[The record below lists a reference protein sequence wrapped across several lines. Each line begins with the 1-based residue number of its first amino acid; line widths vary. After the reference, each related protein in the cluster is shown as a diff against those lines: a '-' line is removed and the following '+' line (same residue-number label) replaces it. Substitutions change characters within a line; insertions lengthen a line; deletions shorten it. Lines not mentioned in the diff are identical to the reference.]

1 LSVTA
6 TGTPVQR
13 PQDSEQTDAFNSLN
27 HHVWIMRSLGGGL
40 LLAGWAY
47 FTLPHF
53 GSARFFLD
61 TLVFAILGAYAFV
74 AAYNARRETV
84 TLEKKLRLALIMRNM
99 ELEGMAT
106 RDDLTRLF
114 NRRHFF
120 ERLERELQTAKGF
133 QRPLSVVAIELN
145 GIKEINDT
153 HGHRFG
159 DSVIATFGR
168 FLLEQARASDVPARI
183 GGDEFA
189 IILPDTPEPAATAA
203 VDRLLQA
210 LDKAEKF
217 EEGNVCIKLTATVA
231 ASGYPW
237 GADTVDAIIHEA
249 TRTTRAQKLAQN
261 ASVAAN
267 GATGAPE
274 SSGENGDSRTL
285 QTD

>member
-6 TGTPVQR
+6 TGTSVEG
-13 PQDSEQTDAFNSLN
+13 PQDSAQTEAFHSLN
-27 HHVWIMRSLGGGL
+27 RHVWIMRSLGAGL
-40 LLAGWAY
+40 LLASWAY

-61 TLVFAILGAYAFV
+61 TLVFVILGGYAFV

-84 TLEKKLRLALIMRNM
+84 ALEKKLRLGLIMRNM

-114 NRRHFF
+114 KRRHFF

-133 QRPLSVVAIELN
+133 QRPLSVLVMELN
-145 GIKEINDT
+145 GIKGINDA
-153 HGHRFG
+153 HGHRIG
-159 DSVIATFGR
+159 DGVIATFGR

-189 IILPDTPEPAATAA
+189 IILPDTAEPAATAA
-203 VDRLLQA
+203 VNRLLQA
-210 LDKAEKF
+210 LDKTEEF
-217 EEGNVCIKLTATVA
+217 EEGNVRIELTANVA

-237 GADTVDAIIHEA
+237 GADTVDAIIRQA
-249 TRTTRAQKLAQN
+249 SQSARAQKLAQR

-274 SSGENGDSRTL
+274 SFGENRDSRTL

>member
-13 PQDSEQTDAFNSLN
+13 PQDSEQTDAFKSLN
-27 HHVWIMRSLGGGL
+27 RHVWIMRGLGACL

-189 IILPDTPEPAATAA
+189 IILPDTPEPAATAPGP
-203 VDRLLQA
+203 VSCR
-210 LDKAEKF
+210 
-217 EEGNVCIKLTATVA
+217 TAGVT
-231 ASGYPW
+231 ASASPPDPSD
-237 GADTVDAIIHEA
+237 APVDA
-249 TRTTRAQKLAQN
+249 
-261 ASVAAN
+261 
-267 GATGAPE
+267 
-274 SSGENGDSRTL
+274 
-285 QTD
+285 